1 MHPVM
6 RQPQFCKNIVYPKAG
21 YLNKSLNCKDIH
33 LSVHEKLKY
42 MKFAMYLKISEI
54 LVKSL

>member
-21 YLNKSLNCKDIH
+21 YLNKSLNYKDIH
-33 LSVHEKLKY
+33 LSDHEKLKH
-42 MKFAMYLKISEI
+42 MKLKYAM
-54 LVKSL
+54 